1 MINNLIKR
9 YSPMIADRFSIKT
22 IPAVDN
28 HNVYEIEAVDGLIQL
43 SGDSNISLAMAYY
56 RYMKDYCGVCMTHC
70 GNYSFNVE
78 NAPLPDKKIIE
89 IILQDKRIALTPSMQ
104 SNTACFWDW
113 DRWEREIDFMAMRGI
128 NMPYISVGVQAVI
141 YYSLLEM
148 NINED
153 LALAAISAP
162 TYFDKQQSGCIS
174 GYMPSPSVEYIEQSK
189 ILGKK
194 IFDREVSYGM
204 TPILQG
210 YWGHVP
216 YIFGASTGNKL
227 LHSKEWYG
235 FTRTYFLKP
244 WENAFEAYGRIFL
257 DKQRKLLGESCYY
270 SFDSF
275 CEHEIPSAKS
285 KYINNLAKVVD
296 RLHSEI
302 SDSYTLITRPSIN
315 HKLLSEFSKNNI
327 LLIIE
332 ENEDVIPGY
341 SYVLGN
347 KAHLA
352 DRTVIEG
359 SLKKLAEFSYSDEV
373 TKKPGLCGLALTS
386 EGYAQNPM
394 YYDLAFDMMTA
405 QKDVML
411 DDFIS
416 SYASRRWGSD
426 YKEVAKILSETCYGD
441 YDIPHLGSAVAA
453 RPAVLLNHTAPY
465 DIVTTPYDNKK
476 LLRAVEIL
484 IKNEIESDAYLY
496 DVCDIL
502 RQVLS
507 NLSLDTFDKAI
518 ERYKKHDADLYEK
531 HSNNFLEILSDLN
544 RLLLT
549 RPEFSLKARV
559 DSARA
564 LAKTDE
570 EKNFYEVIAL
580 SQISIYGHIDKAQL
594 YDYAWK
600 ELGGFIDSYYA
611 VRWRKFF
618 ELLAENFFRLKHV
631 PEKTKK
637 QLNGRNTFNDDYFYV
652 DMAKYERTWITQEE
666 AVATSDEDTLTVA
679 RELIEK
685 YCEQIN
691 S

>member
-70 GNYSFNVE
+70 GDYSFNVE

-104 SNTACFWDW
+104 SNTACYWDW

-244 WENAFEAYGRIFL
+244 WENTFEAYGRIFL

-270 SFDSF
+270 SFDAF

-352 DRTVIEG
+352 DRTVLEG

-405 QKDVML
+405 QKDVNL

-465 DIVTTPYDNKK
+465 DIVTTPYDNKE

-600 ELGGFIDSYYA
+600 EWGGFVDTYYA

-666 AVATSDEDTLTVA
+666 VVATSDEDTLTVA

-685 YCEQIN
+685 YKEHIE